1 MLRPSTFPEVGALRG
16 GDDPEPTWCSR
27 RWLHPLILSETGPPE
42 AVRAGGRAGVVTSSC
57 RRAGFASHRL
67 PSGSRRAGPQSR
79 SGEVIG
85 SSPAPE
91 PLRDVSR
98 AFPKPSHSAAR
109 LTGMGRA
116 TPAVSLVSRVLKSY
130 WAGQD
135 RRRRR
140 RVRDAARRLVPE
152 KAWSGEK
159 ATAPELACLTLLHLL
174 WLQDQTRRAARV
186 RNTEGAALLARSAV
200 ETVIAGLYCL
210 NVPGA
215 AKRYDAGAG
224 KDLKKLFA
232 QFTKAADVGTEVL
245 DDMLAFLG
253 PGGLPLPA
261 TMVSDI
267 AANSGPAAAQD
278 LYRRYYVPLSAM
290 YAHAGPLTLLRHV
303 HPRSN
308 RTRERPFK
316 MWSRRSASHTAD
328 AMVGFL
334 AATIAGPE
342 HPDYGLFCE
351 YHAAHWPLAWPPSL
365 FVVRHLALRRARLRH
380 VPGLVMRTRAL
391 RAERLRGE
399 RLNETEVEELISRL
413 YRMAD
418 LDRDDASASSM
429 TTFLRTNLL
438 SKEQAADGDADPA

>member
-1 MLRPSTFPEVGALRG
+1 MCVAGVDGTEVTGRMVAVQVVLGPDGIEGMLRPSTFPEVGALRG

-290 YAHAGPLTLLRHV
+290 YAQGPIGRVRGLSRCGAAD
-303 HPRSN
+303 RR
-308 RTRERPFK
+308 RTPPTR
-316 MWSRRSASHTAD
+316 WSDSSRRPSRGLSTPTTGCSASTTRPI
-328 AMVGFL
+328 GRSP
-334 AATIAGPE
+334 GRR
-342 HPDYGLFCE
+342 
-351 YHAAHWPLAWPPSL
+351 PSL
-365 FVVRHLALRRARLRH
+365 SCGILHS
-380 VPGLVMRTRAL
+380 
-391 RAERLRGE
+391 GE
-399 RLNETEVEELISRL
+399 RASDTYQGWLCELEPCVRNGCGE
-413 YRMAD
+413 
-418 LDRDDASASSM
+418 SASM
-429 TTFLRTNLL
+429 KPKLRN
-438 SKEQAADGDADPA
+438 